1 MFYLEQIATNNTWRT
16 LKYTSIDCLLHL
28 TNGYINKERVKITQT
43 VHMTVQWMSGKSSL
57 HFDTIMYY
65 HILAKEFSYG
75 AKVVEHHGQRW
86 ISHCSPLAET
96 RHGK

>member
-1 MFYLEQIATNNTWRT
+1 MTD
-16 LKYTSIDCLLHL
+16 SH
-28 TNGYINKERVKITQT
+28 INKERVKITQT

-65 HILAKEFSYG
+65 QILHREFAYT
-75 AKVVEHHGQRW
+75 ANVVRQHNQQW
-86 ISHCSPLAET
+86 ISHCAPLVEN